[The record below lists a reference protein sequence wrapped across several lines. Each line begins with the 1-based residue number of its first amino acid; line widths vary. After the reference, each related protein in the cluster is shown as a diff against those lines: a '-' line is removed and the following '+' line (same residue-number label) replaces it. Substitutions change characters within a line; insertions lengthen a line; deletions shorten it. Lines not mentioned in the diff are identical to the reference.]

1 MDEVIRGVADHTFG
15 FIKWQFDQ
23 GNGPATTPSDLQKV
37 FDSVDDYLI
46 DKPGY
51 RVTVTVEREP
61 GLDAMLPRLGLLEGQ
76 SGV

>member
-1 MDEVIRGVADHTFG
+1 MDEVMKATCDHTFG
-15 FIKWQFDQ
+15 FIKWKFDPA
-23 GNGPATTPSDLQKV
+23 NGGDDSLRKV

-61 GLDAMLPRLGLLEGQ
+61 GLDTLLPKLGLLEGRA
-76 SGV
+76 

>member
-15 FIKWQFDQ
+15 FIKWSFAGVPHD
-23 GNGPATTPSDLQKV
+23 NLQKV

-76 SGV
+76 AGV